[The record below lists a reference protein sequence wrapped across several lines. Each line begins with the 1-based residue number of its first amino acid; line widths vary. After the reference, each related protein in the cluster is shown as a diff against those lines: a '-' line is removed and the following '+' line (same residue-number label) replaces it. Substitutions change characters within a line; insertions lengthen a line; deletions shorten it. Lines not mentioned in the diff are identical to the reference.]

1 MKRKATAGLI
11 SLAACA
17 GLTLSSGALATEG
30 GSDTIGEGAEA
41 FFAGALP
48 PAGVYGL
55 LYYTHYHASRFNDS
69 HGNSAVPGF
78 KLDADVVIPRVVWM
92 SDWSL
97 LGGRYGAY
105 AVLPMESL
113 ALDAGG
119 ASFNRTNLGDLI
131 VSPGL
136 IAWGAG
142 PLRTVAAI
150 EFVFPT
156 GQYDMRAVL
165 NTGKNY
171 YTARPIF
178 GVSWMPNDKVEMSAK
193 ITYSFNSP
201 NRDTNYHSGNLF
213 HIDYSASY
221 ALTPA
226 ARAGISGYFVK
237 QTTDDTLNGQSVA
250 GDGFRGQTFAI
261 GPGLRYQFSKFSL
274 EARVVK
280 EFFVRNRPAGA
291 AFWAKAVIPF

>member
-1 MKRKATAGLI
+1 MKRKATAALI

-17 GLTLSSGALATEG
+17 GLALSSGALATEG

-48 PAGVYGL
+48 PAGLYGL

-69 HGNSAVPGF
+69 HGNAVVPGF
-78 KLDADVVIPRVVWM
+78 KLDADAVIARVVWM
-92 SDWSL
+92 SNLSV

-105 AVLPMESL
+105 AVLPMEHL
-113 ALDAGG
+113 ALDADG

-136 IAWGAG
+136 IAWGSGA
-142 PLRTVAAI
+142 LRTVAAI

-156 GQYDMRAVL
+156 GQYDMHAVL

-171 YTARPIF
+171 YTARPVF
-178 GVSWMPNDKVEMSAK
+178 GVSWMPSDKVEVSAK

-201 NRDTNYHSGNLF
+201 NNDTHYHSGNLF

-237 QTTDDTLNGQSVA
+237 QTTDDTLSGQPVA

-261 GPGLRYQFSKFSL
+261 GPGFHYQFSKISL

-280 EFFVRNRPAGA
+280 EFFVRNRPAGTA
-291 AFWAKAVIPF
+291 LWAKAVIPF